1 MKYLLQNRWQV
12 REVDDGYKLVY
23 YGLRNWPNNKEQII
37 PLDEKEASLL
47 KTLDKSKELTQEDSV
62 MLERF
67 IKQNIVVEESD
78 FRKDSTKEDY
88 KSCVRCVCND
98 YVIAGLEFDEDG
110 VCAFC
115 QCYEKESPE
124 NIKSLMTIEEEE
136 LVKNIKA
143 RNKNAHFDVMVF
155 FTGGKDSTYLV
166 WHLSKN
172 LGLRV
177 LAAFWDMPFTNE
189 SSRKNMKK
197 VLEALPN
204 VELLQWTLS
213 KEMFEDAIK
222 KQYDTMGVFC
232 LCPVPAYPL
241 FYPIAQMYDIPYVMW
256 GMEDVQASVI
266 EYIFPAPASQKEL
279 NEREQTI
286 QILKGR
292 ALPGKLQ
299 EPITWTSEFHN
310 YHTSLQQ
317 IFKPLFTPLQK
328 IIKEADEDKTMPIP
342 IIKRLKTKDSYGSW
356 DSIVDLLEKEVG
368 WEMPSNQK
376 NKLHTSCVI
385 ENVKD
390 YTQFLKFKNMESVF
404 FPQAMVEL
412 SAAVIFGHISRED
425 ALEQMQE
432 LGFFE
437 APEMYKQ
444 LVKRTTG
451 KIIE

>member
-1 MKYLLQNRWQV
+1 MKYTLQNRWKV
-12 REVDDGYKLVY
+12 RKVDDEYKLVY
-23 YGLRNWPNNKEQII
+23 YGLRNWPKNKEQII
-37 PLDEKEASLL
+37 PVNDEEVSLL
-47 KTLDKSKELTQEDSV
+47 QTIEKPKDLNDEEQEL
-62 MLERF
+62 LKRF
-67 IKQNIVVEESD
+67 ISENIVVSES
-78 FRKDSTKEDY
+78 KYKSSSTKENY
-88 KSCVRCVCND
+88 RTCKKCVCND

-115 QCYEKESPE
+115 QAYENEKPE

-143 RNKNAHFDVMVF
+143 RNKNSHFDVMVF

-177 LAAFWDMPFTNE
+177 LAAFWDMPFTND

-197 VLEALPN
+197 VLDALPN

-213 KEMFEDAIK
+213 KEMFEEAIK

-241 FYPIAQMYDIPYVMW
+241 FYPIAKMFDIPYVMW

-266 EYIFPAPASQKEL
+266 EYIFPAPASQKQL
-279 NEREQTI
+279 DEREQTL

-292 ALPGKLQ
+292 ALPGEMQ
-299 EPITWTSEFHN
+299 EPITWGSEFHN
-310 YHTSLQQ
+310 YHTSLQR
-317 IFKPLFTPLQK
+317 IFKSLFGPLQT
-328 IIKEADEDKTMPIP
+328 IIDDASSDKDMPIP

-356 DSIVDLLEKEVG
+356 DSIVELLEKEVG
-368 WEMPSNQK
+368 WEMPANQK

-425 ALEQMQE
+425 ALEQMDE
-432 LGFFE
+432 LGYFE
-437 APEMYKQ
+437 APQMYKY
-444 LVKRTTG
+444 LVEKTTG
-451 KIIE
+451 KKV

>member
-1 MKYLLQNRWQV
+1 MKYLLQNRWKV
-12 REVDDGYKLVY
+12 RKVDDGYKLVY
-23 YGLRNWPNNKEQII
+23 YGLRNWPKNKEQIV
-37 PLDEKEASLL
+37 PLKENEAILL
-47 KTLDKSKELTQEDSV
+47 QDLEKSKELNVDEQELLKKFLD
-62 MLERF
+62 E
-67 IKQNIVVEESD
+67 NIVVEESKY
-78 FRKDSTKEDY
+78 RQDSTKENY
-88 KSCVRCVCND
+88 RTCKKCVCND
-98 YVIAGLEFDEDG
+98 YVIPGLEFDEEG

-115 QCYEKESPE
+115 QAYANEKPE

-136 LVKNIKA
+136 LVKNIKE
-143 RNKNAHFDVMVF
+143 RNKGAHFDVMVF

-197 VLEALPN
+197 VLDALPN

-213 KEMFEDAIK
+213 KETFEEAIK
-222 KQYDTMGVFC
+222 KQYKTMGVFC

-241 FYPIAQMYDIPYVMW
+241 FYPIAKMFDIPYVMW

-266 EYIFPAPASQKEL
+266 EYIFPAPASQKQL
-279 NEREQTI
+279 DEREQTL
-286 QILKGR
+286 QILRGR
-292 ALPGKLQ
+292 ALPGEMK

-317 IFKPLFTPLQK
+317 IFKPLFGPLTK
-328 IIKEADEDKTMPIP
+328 IIEDASNDPDMPIP

-356 DSIVDLLEKEVG
+356 DSIVETLEKEVG
-368 WEMPSNQK
+368 WEMPKNQK

-390 YTQFLKFKNMESVF
+390 YTQFLKFRNMESVF

-425 ALEQMQE
+425 ALEQMDE
-432 LGFFE
+432 LGYFE
-437 APEMYKQ
+437 PPQMYKD

-451 KIIE
+451 KEI